1 MKTLKESLLDDI
13 DVTMQ
18 RGEDFVKYANKF
30 GYYFIFDNCIC
41 YEDIAGLFSVA
52 ALKKLT
58 NGLPY
63 NNDKI
68 ERGQFDKRN
77 KVKMFANW
85 LDNTNLT
92 DIGVNIN
99 ELTKSNFVNKEWRIE
114 FGKKVEDYC
123 VENNVFNKPDIAHL
137 FTSTAVVNERGTNLT
152 LFIVNTK
159 HMSKA
164 IRLNYKINQNI

>member
-13 DVTMQ
+13 DITMQ

-30 GYYFIFDNCIC
+30 GYYFIFDNCVC
-41 YEDIAGLFSVA
+41 YEDIAGLFSMA

-77 KVKMFANW
+77 KLKMFANW
-85 LDNTNLT
+85 LDNTDLT

-99 ELTKSNFVNKEWRIE
+99 ELNKSNFVDKEWRRE

-137 FTSTAVVNERGTNLT
+137 FTSTAVVNNQNIT
-152 LFIVNTK
+152 LFIVNSN
-159 HMSKA
+159 HMNKA

>member
-30 GYYFIFDNCIC
+30 GYYFVFDSCSC
-41 YEDIAGLFSVA
+41 YEDIAGLFSA
-52 ALKKLT
+52 STLKKLT

-99 ELTKSNFVNKEWRIE
+99 ELNKSNLTNKNWRME
-114 FGKKVEDYC
+114 FGKKVKEYC
-123 VENNVFNKPDIAHL
+123 DKNDVFNKPDIAHL
-137 FTSTAVVNERGTNLT
+137 FTSTAVINGDNLT
-152 LFIVNTK
+152 LFIVNIK

>member
-1 MKTLKESLLDDI
+1 MKNLYESILDDI
-13 DVTMQ
+13 DVQMAKGDEFQ
-18 RGEDFVKYANKF
+18 KLGDKF
-30 GYYFIFDNCIC
+30 GYYFVFDSCVC
-41 YEDIAGLFSVA
+41 YEDLAGLFSA
-52 ALKKLT
+52 SSLKKLT

-85 LDNTNLT
+85 LDNLNLS
-92 DIGVNIN
+92 DIGIKLN
-99 ELTKSNFVNKEWRIE
+99 ELTKSNLTNKEWRRE
-114 FGKKVEDYC
+114 FGKKVEEYSVKND
-123 VENNVFNKPDIAHL
+123 VFNKPDVAHL
-137 FTSTAVVNERGTNLT
+137 FTSTAFVNGNNLT
-152 LFIVNTK
+152 LFIVNTN

>member
-13 DVTMQ
+13 DTTMN
-18 RGEDFVKYANKF
+18 RGNEWAQSANKF
-30 GYYFIFDNCIC
+30 GYYFIFDNCVC

-68 ERGQFDKRN
+68 ERGYFDKRN
-77 KVKMFANW
+77 KLKMFANW
-85 LDNTNLT
+85 LDNLDLS
-92 DIGVNIN
+92 DIGININ
-99 ELTKSNFVNKEWRIE
+99 ELNKSNFTNKEWRRE

-123 VENNVFNKPDIAHL
+123 IKNNVFNKPDIAHL
-137 FTSTAVVNERGTNLT
+137 FTSTAVVNGNNLT
-152 LFIVNTK
+152 LYIVNSK
-159 HMSKA
+159 HMNKA

>member
-13 DVTMQ
+13 ETTMNRGNEWAKHADV
-18 RGEDFVKYANKF
+18 F
-30 GYYFIFDNCIC
+30 GYYLVFDSCVC
-41 YEDIAGLFSVA
+41 YEDIAGLFSA
-52 ALKKLT
+52 SSLKKLT

-77 KVKMFANW
+77 KLKMFANW
-85 LDNTNLT
+85 LDNLNLSDIGIKLNELNKSNLT
-92 DIGVNIN
+92 NQ
-99 ELTKSNFVNKEWRIE
+99 KWRIE
-114 FGKKVEDYC
+114 FGKKVEQYC
-123 VENNVFNKPDIAHL
+123 IKNDVFNNTDIAHL
-137 FTSTAVVNERGTNLT
+137 FTSTFMSNENNLT

-159 HMSKA
+159 HMSKG

>member
-13 DVTMQ
+13 DITMQ

-30 GYYFIFDNCIC
+30 GYYFVFDNCSC
-41 YEDIAGLFSVA
+41 YEDIAGLFSA
-52 ALKKLT
+52 SSLKKLT

-68 ERGQFDKRN
+68 KRGQFDKRN

-99 ELTKSNFVNKEWRIE
+99 ELNKSNFVDKEWRRE
-114 FGKKVEDYC
+114 FGKKILEYC
-123 VENNVFNKPDIAHL
+123 RENGIFNKPDIAHL
-137 FTSTAVVNERGTNLT
+137 FTSTAVVNNQNIT
-152 LFIVNTK
+152 LFIVNSN
-159 HMSKA
+159 HMNKA